1 MNYVISSP
9 ELLNFNFAS
18 FFEFLNASFLNDI
31 IDLYIKSHNY
41 DCKKKKKKIRESFMF
56 FSWKKKKK
64 YYKHKQYE
72 NNGKII

>member
-41 DCKKKKKKIRESFMF
+41 DCKKKKKKSENHSCF
-56 FSWKKKKK
+56 FLEKKKK
-64 YYKHKQYE
+64 
-72 NNGKII
+72 NIINTNIMKIMVK